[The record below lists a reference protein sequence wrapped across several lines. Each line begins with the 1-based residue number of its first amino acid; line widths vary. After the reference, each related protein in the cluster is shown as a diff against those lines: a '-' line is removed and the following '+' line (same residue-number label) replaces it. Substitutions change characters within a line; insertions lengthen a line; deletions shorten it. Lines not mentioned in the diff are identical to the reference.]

1 MPKQPKA
8 RTPGPPSEAAIIAAW
23 EVIASTRGYG
33 GAKIDQG
40 RSVAGLVG
48 VSVAEGIRAVT
59 AIRAYRDA
67 CVADDMRDAVR
78 GALPMG
84 AVVVYDTRS
93 PRRKNRTLAPAVHI
107 VEHAMGRALSS
118 SGDGIEWESFD
129 GGGVP
134 NRYGYPA
141 ETDRADIAR
150 IAGCLLVRLARVK
163 ARTASYGRVGDM
175 ADQRPDLTWVHT
187 VLTHGRRVYV
197 TAVDAIPDDPG
208 LAVALD
214 AHLAGVAGVAP

>member
-1 MPKQPKA
+1 MTAKKKG

-23 EVIASTRGYG
+23 EVIGSTRRHGS
-33 GAKIDQG
+33 AKADLA
-40 RSVAGLVG
+40 RTVAGLAG

-59 AIRAYRDA
+59 AVRAYRDA
-67 CVADDMRDAVR
+67 CVAEDLRDAVR

-93 PRRKNRTLAPAVHI
+93 PRRKNRTLAPAAHI
-107 VEHAMGRALSS
+107 VEHALGQPLSA

-163 ARTASYGRVGDM
+163 ARSAWCGRVGDM
-175 ADQRPDLTWVHT
+175 VDVRPDLTWVRA
-187 VLTHGRRVYV
+187 VLAHGRRVYV
-197 TAVDAIPDDPG
+197 TAVDAIPADPG

-214 AHLAGVAGVAP
+214 AHLAGVADA